1 MNELIKLIEE
11 AEKNDLYISVVVHN
25 DKNIDRAGT
34 KIFMPINKDNANHTA
49 ESLLRIINN
58 F

>member
-1 MNELIKLIEE
+1 MNELTKLLEE
-11 AEKNDLYISVVVHN
+11 AEKKELHISVVVHN
-25 DKNIDRAGT
+25 EKNIDRAGT
-34 KIFMPINKDNANHTA
+34 KIFMPINKDNVKATT